1 MWGNYNKNLAQFQK
15 PENALKRAE
24 GSLCACSLAH

>member
-24 GSLCACSLAH
+24 GSHPIYF